1 MGSMHTFC
9 LSVAGINLICVDA
22 HRCRIED
29 TENSLT
35 NNNNNNINNKMN
47 NIINPIDELQEKLA
61 DMMAFFYIYALI
73 AFYFVSIFIF
83 FF

>member
-1 MGSMHTFC
+1 
-9 LSVAGINLICVDA
+9 
-22 HRCRIED
+22 
-29 TENSLT
+29 
-35 NNNNNNINNKMN
+35 MN